1 MRAWIKGYLD
11 NNLSRRDFMGK
22 LTAAG
27 FTAAAANSILNSLSP
42 PIFGAEAAKES
53 MTPVEGRAGDVF
65 ADQLRAAGVKYIFIG
80 NGSGTGPLC
89 DALVD
94 RPDLKVILGV
104 HENHVVSMADGY
116 AKASRQTA
124 FAMFSRVGTPNS
136 TSNMYNAMKD
146 RTPLVLATDH
156 ADTTAEGRDG
166 HEDLDNWLDT
176 VTQYTK
182 WRWVVREP
190 VRIPEWTIKAFKL
203 ASTPPSGPT
212 FLRFPRNVLYQ
223 ENVKTEIFPQGSFEV
238 PSQIEPSPRQIEEAA
253 RLLVEAKSPILY
265 AGSEIGSSGARAKV
279 VELAELVALPATQE
293 DWVWTADFPTNHPL
307 FLGRYLSPMR
317 YPRDIDLF
325 LNLGA
330 IMPDQESEAPR
341 IPRTAKII
349 HGGIE
354 TGRLGENYPLNLAI
368 VADPGEIATAL
379 GAAVKS
385 MVTPARLAE
394 IRDARYQATK
404 KFTEAMRSARIKA
417 AQATWDSVP
426 MTWER
431 LASDINDMLDKD
443 AIIVPEFGTEGPKAL
458 GWFPF
463 ADGEKARIGRT
474 RGRALGWGVGA
485 AIGVKL
491 AQPDHQVV
499 ALQGDGGFL
508 FGQTEAL
515 WSMSRYDV
523 PVIIVIFDNR
533 CYNET
538 RARMFGHGGRQAETG
553 KDQVSYLGDPDV
565 SFVNLAAAFGI
576 KGETVSHPGQIKL
589 AMKNAIEATRNGRPY
604 LIDALVGRTGI
615 GAQSTWYPKL
625 SVAAMRKRAV

>member
-11 NNLSRRDFMGK
+11 NKLSRRDFMRR
-22 LTAAG
+22 LSAAG
-27 FTAAAANSILNSLSP
+27 FTAAAADSILDSLSP
-42 PIFGAEAAKES
+42 PAFGAPPSKAS
-53 MTPVEGRAGDVF
+53 MTPVEGRAGDIF

-94 RPDLKVILGV
+94 RPDLKVVLGV

-116 AKASRQTA
+116 AKATGQTA

-156 ADTTAEGRDG
+156 VDTSAEGRDG

-190 VRIPEWTIKAFKL
+190 ERVPEWTIKAFKL
-203 ASTPPSGPT
+203 ASTTPGGPT
-212 FLRFPRNVLYQ
+212 FLRFPRDVLYHA
-223 ENVKTEIFPQGSFEV
+223 NVKTEIFPAGSFEV
-238 PSQIEPSPRQIEEAA
+238 PSQIEPNPRLIEEAA
-253 RLLVEAKSPILY
+253 KLLVDAKSPILF
-265 AGSEIGSSGARAKV
+265 AGSEIWRSGARAKV
-279 VELAELVALPATQE
+279 VELAELLAIPTTQE
-293 DWVWTADFPTNHPL
+293 NWVWTADFPTNHPL
-307 FLGRYLSPMR
+307 FLGQYLPPMR

-330 IMPDQESEAPR
+330 IMPDQESGAPK
-341 IPRTAKII
+341 IPRTARII

-354 TGRLGENYPLNLAI
+354 TGKLGENYPLDLAI
-368 VADPGEIATAL
+368 VADVGEIASALTA
-379 GAAVKS
+379 AIKS
-385 MVTPARLAE
+385 MLTPARLAE
-394 IRDARYQATK
+394 IRETRYQATK
-404 KFTEAMRSARIKA
+404 KFSEGMRQARTKA
-417 AQATWDSVP
+417 AQATWDSKP

-431 LASDINDMLDKD
+431 LASDINELLERD
-443 AIIVPEFGTEGPKAL
+443 AYIVPEFGTEGPKAL
-458 GWFPF
+458 NCFPF
-463 ADGEKARIGRT
+463 AEGEKTKIGRT

-491 AQPDHQVV
+491 ARPDHQVV

-515 WSMSRYDV
+515 WSMSRYDI
-523 PVIIVIFDNR
+523 PVIIVIFNNR

-553 KDQVSYLGDPDV
+553 RDQVSYLGNPDV
-565 SFVNLAAAFGI
+565 SFVNIAAAFGI
-576 KGETVSHPGQIKL
+576 KGEAVTDPSQIKP
-589 AMKNAIEATRNGRPY
+589 AMKNAIEATKNGRPY
-604 LIDALVGRTGI
+604 LIDALVERTGV
-615 GAQSTWYPKL
+615 GAESTWYPKL
-625 SVAAMRKRAV
+625 SVASARRRAV